1 MNNAKV
7 IIQVSQKS
15 GISKEDCKK
24 LLDSLED
31 VISQELSEKGWKK
44 TLFGTVY
51 RMLSFVKNKIR

>member
-15 GISKEDCKK
+15 GINKEDCTKV
-24 LLDSLED
+24 LNSLED
-31 VISQELSEKGWKK
+31 VISQELSEKRWKK

-51 RMLSFVKNKIR
+51 RMLTFIKNKIH